1 VYRPCT
7 AAAAA
12 AAADG
17 DALKLEPYI
26 L

>member
-7 AAAAA
+7 AAAAAA

-17 DALKLEPYI
+17 DALKLEP
-26 L
+26 